1 MMLPEVVN
9 AAGYP
14 ILREYSSQTELL
26 PEFMAAPHGA
36 STYRHD

>member
-1 MMLPEVVN
+1 MMLAEIVD
-9 AAGYP
+9 AASYP
-14 ILREYSSQTELL
+14 TLCEFSSQTELL